1 VLRDVPSTSS
11 VPPQHERMGSAPMS
25 SSSEMTTIRLYDYW
39 RSSAAYRVRI
49 ALNIKGLAYEAVDTS
64 LLDGAHKTPDYIAKN
79 PQGFVPMLEIGDLRL
94 TQSLAIIDYL
104 DATWKEP
111 GLVSSDPVIRSRQ
124 LAMALVIAAD
134 IHPIDNL
141 RVLKYLGA
149 EMGQD
154 QRAIDAWYR
163 HWITEGF
170 TALEAMADGSTPFL
184 TGDAPGLPDIC
195 LVPQM
200 ANARRFDTDL
210 SAYPKLVAV
219 DARCNEL
226 EPFKAAHPD
235 RVKPA

>member
-1 VLRDVPSTSS
+1 
-11 VPPQHERMGSAPMS
+11 
-25 SSSEMTTIRLYDYW
+25 MTAIKFYHYW

-49 ALNIKGLAYEAVDTS
+49 ALNLKGLAYTSVDVS
-64 LLDGAHKTPDYIAKN
+64 LADGDHKTPDYIAKN

-111 GLVSSDPVIRSRQ
+111 GLVSSDTATRSRQ

-141 RVLKYLGA
+141 RVLKYLGN

-154 QRAIDAWYR
+154 QNAIDQWYR
-163 HWITEGF
+163 HWIGEGF
-170 TALEAMADGSTPFL
+170 TALEAMADADTPFL
-184 TGDAPGLPDIC
+184 TGNAPGLPDIC

-210 SAYPKLVAV
+210 SAYPKLVAI

-226 EPFKAAHPD
+226 DPFKAAHPD
-235 RVKPA
+235 RVQPS